1 MNSLCGTA
9 VAKTRSAQWVV
20 SQDVHGF
27 SRGDTAAHP
36 RGNTGGVAIE
46 SLGGYRLVRKV
57 SDGARAEIFL
67 AHPLRTAT
75 DSVAAAVKIFRP
87 EVTEQ
92 SIMIEIEAL
101 SRGCGAHVLEL
112 LDLTTA
118 PDGRPALILER
129 CAGGSV
135 GRLAGAR
142 AEFRPGEVIT
152 ILAPVTLA
160 LRRLHDQG
168 VVHAGI
174 RPDAVLF
181 DAAGTPILGC
191 FGRARLF
198 PADLSSAVRDA
209 EPAFSADLDALRQLA
224 IVVLGQVRDDPTRAV
239 LDWLHRS
246 DPVGVGWLDALDE
259 QLFSLGEP
267 TAVDLRLDAPAPGNV
282 VPSRLLKAEPLESPG
297 PPIVFAGLA
306 IPDVI
311 ARLLP
316 AQLLEVDVV
325 AQVRRAVSSV
335 RPRFWVA
342 GGAMVAALLAAAFL
356 IPQGRSDAVSTPL
369 PTRSTSAPETSDPSP
384 IVGDDP
390 AAAAAPLLAARESC
404 IRDMSVLC
412 LDAVVQPD
420 SAASTADRG
429 LIRAIQAGQ
438 GLPSP
443 WGVEPGEAILNE
455 RLGDSAIVSLSDT
468 ADDQPASLLL
478 MKSEAGW
485 RIRDYLME

>member
-1 MNSLCGTA
+1 M
-9 VAKTRSAQWVV
+9 
-20 SQDVHGF
+20 
-27 SRGDTAAHP
+27 
-36 RGNTGGVAIE
+36 AIE

-75 DSVAAAVKIFRP
+75 DTIPAAVKIFRP

-92 SIMIEIEAL
+92 SIMVEIEAL
-101 SRGCGAHVLEL
+101 SRSCGAHVLEL

-118 PDGRPALILER
+118 PDGRPALILMR
-129 CAGGSV
+129 CASGSV
-135 GRLAGAR
+135 GRLAR
-142 AEFRPGEVIT
+142 TRTEFRPGEVIT

-168 VVHAGI
+168 VAHAGI

-181 DAAGTPILGC
+181 DAAGTPMLGC

-198 PADLSSAVRDA
+198 PSDLSSAVRHA
-209 EPAFSADLDALRQLA
+209 EPAFSTDLDALKQLA

-246 DPVGVGWLDALDE
+246 DPAGVGWLDALDE
-259 QLFSLGEP
+259 QLFGLGEP
-267 TAVDLRLDAPAPGNV
+267 TAVDLRLDTQAPTKV
-282 VPSRLLKAEPLESPG
+282 LPSRLLKAEPIESPG
-297 PPIVFAGLA
+297 SPIVFAGLA
-306 IPDVI
+306 IPEVI

-316 AQLLEVDVV
+316 PQLLEVDVV
-325 AQVRRAVSSV
+325 AQMRRSVSSV

-342 GGAMVAALLAAAFL
+342 GGVTVAALLAAAFL

-369 PTRSTSAPETSDPSP
+369 QSPSTSAAETPGSSP
-384 IVGDDP
+384 IVEDDP
-390 AAAAAPLLAARESC
+390 AAATAPLLAARESC

-420 SAASTADRG
+420 SAASTADRA
-429 LIRAIQAGQ
+429 LIRDIQAGQ
-438 GLPSP
+438 ELPSP
-443 WGVEPGEAILNE
+443 WGIEPGDPILDE
-455 RLGDSAIVSLSDT
+455 RLGDSAIVSLGDT

-485 RIRDYLME
+485 LIRDYLME